1 MRKMGKLECTQKP
14 KRGTEDSIMKL
25 SALMEMVKY
34 DFEVIGLNMEGT
46 YKKTEILLKMYRRMC
61 WCVDSEIDDITYKNC
76 LHQNETLTYL
86 LDFAPEK
93 ELNAFTERA
102 KSLMESRI
110 LLQLV
115 YDAVIKVK
123 EYPDYG
129 KSYYDIIDLKYL
141 NSQRYTNEEAAE
153 MLDMDRST
161 FCRKRK
167 EAVYLIGYVLFGF
180 VMPDYIKVQ
189 GDEI

>member
-1 MRKMGKLECTQKP
+1 
-14 KRGTEDSIMKL
+14 MKL
-25 SALMEMVKY
+25 SVIMEMVKN
-34 DFEVIGLNMEGT
+34 DFEVIGLSMEGT
-46 YKKTEILLKMYRRMC
+46 YKKAEILLKMYRRMC

-76 LHQNETLTYL
+76 LHQNETLIYL
-86 LDFAPEK
+86 LDFVPEK

-129 KSYYDIIDLKYL
+129 QSYYDIIDLKYL

-153 MLDMDRST
+153 ILDMDRST

-180 VMPDYIKVQ
+180 VMPDYIKTQ